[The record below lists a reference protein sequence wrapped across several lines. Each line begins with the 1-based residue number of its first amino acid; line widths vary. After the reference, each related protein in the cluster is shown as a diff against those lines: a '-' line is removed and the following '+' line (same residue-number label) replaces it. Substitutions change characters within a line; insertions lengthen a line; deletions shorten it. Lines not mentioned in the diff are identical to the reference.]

1 MSYDCDVGAPQFPDD
16 PRVHRVLSVYD
27 ALQRRDW
34 AALQQECAPVA
45 VLRIGGHSRYAG
57 VYQGIGQL
65 VALAV
70 QFEERIIPFRSEI
83 DSLTLRGR
91 KVHALVTVSI
101 RVPPDDVF
109 RAQLRETFAFDE
121 EGRVAELSVR
131 GVDQRKLD
139 RFLG

>member
-1 MSYDCDVGAPQFPDD
+1 MV
-16 PRVHRVLSVYD
+16 PRN
-27 ALQRRDW
+27 Q
-34 AALQQECAPVA
+34 
-45 VLRIGGHSRYAG
+45 
-57 VYQGIGQL
+57 
-65 VALAV
+65 
-70 QFEERIIPFRSEI
+70 IIPFRSEI

-131 GVDQRKLD
+131 GVEQRKLD

>member
-1 MSYDCDVGAPQFPDD
+1 MGAPQFPDD
-16 PRVHRVLSVYD
+16 PRVHGVLSVYD

-34 AALQQECAPVA
+34 PALQRECAPVA

-109 RAQLRETFAFDE
+109 QVQLRETFAFDE

-139 RFLG
+139 RFLR

>member
-1 MSYDCDVGAPQFPDD
+1 MGAPQFPDD
-16 PRVHRVLSVYD
+16 PKVHRVLSVYD

-34 AALQQECAPVA
+34 PALQRECAPVA

-83 DSLTLRGR
+83 ESLTLRGR

-101 RVPPDDVF
+101 RVPPDEVF
-109 RAQLRETFAFDE
+109 LAQLRETFAFDH